1 MALRRPHA
9 DTLPMAQ
16 HKEPRRP
23 GAPRTTHL
31 PARGLRGD
39 SKWQS
44 SAPVGTAAR
53 LKTAGHPRPRVVESS
68 DHHPSS
74 SDGTQHDDGRDES
87 GVGATEDS
95 RPCSSRSL
103 AGAPSRIAGAAEI
116 TSRLRGF
123 VRGALDCADGA
134 GRDKSADSLRPSA
147 DRALAGVVAASDLSS
162 RAPIEA
168 PHGASEKAHLSGL
181 LRAPV
186 FVKCVARSPRRKR

>member
-53 LKTAGHPRPRVVESS
+53 LKTPGQPHSPGVEPDDRLEGLADGKQPGDRAATTQYLSEVTLLLRMRFSTSRTRCRIADIDGGRELRDEFAHSQSVVSAHELRKQLNGGLLSS
-68 DHHPSS
+68 P
-74 SDGTQHDDGRDES
+74 TCRKLPEIRGRD
-87 GVGATEDS
+87 VALF
-95 RPCSSRSL
+95 RQRSSFL
-103 AGAPSRIAGAAEI
+103 PWE
-116 TSRLRGF
+116 
-123 VRGALDCADGA
+123 
-134 GRDKSADSLRPSA
+134 
-147 DRALAGVVAASDLSS
+147 
-162 RAPIEA
+162 
-168 PHGASEKAHLSGL
+168 
-181 LRAPV
+181 
-186 FVKCVARSPRRKR
+186 